1 VHRRQYFSE
10 DGLRYEPKVNDEPL
24 RGQRTTPARRTRS
37 SVEQSRYSSF
47 LRPNPIG
54 NRHARVSSVNS
65 SVNFDSEHNN
75 IAPRRPTKKFVV
87 GTDYGT
93 TFTSVS
99 YYAIEKV
106 GQEHLVRASDIKTV
120 KNWPDAPHEGDEQV
134 PTESWYSPVPMK
146 REALKD
152 NEQFDAPKSKPSSIR
167 IVEEEYDDGDEIDN
181 QVVGE
186 GEGSSI
192 PAPNE
197 RIESSSFDEPQSTEF
212 FWGWSVAQQRYEQ
225 CLPRDERLLV
235 RRSKLMMLSTAYTE
249 GDRKDLRY
257 QIAQLIRRG
266 IIRKYGKKSRPDVR
280 DVRDVITDFLIK
292 IFEHT
297 KSYLARE
304 EGYTKDCPVEFVITV
319 PTIWSQEASRIL
331 QFCMESAIQATEF
344 GGLNNGSVDNLFII
358 PEPEAGLTWLLQ
370 NTVAMVVCKSF

>member
-1 VHRRQYFSE
+1 MTRAFVPPWRR
-10 DGLRYEPKVNDEPL
+10 
-24 RGQRTTPARRTRS
+24 QRTTPAGRTRS

-75 IAPRRPTKKFVV
+75 IVPRRPAKKFVV

-167 IVEEEYDDGDEIDN
+167 IVEEEYDDGGENDK
-181 QVVGE
+181 QVPGE
-186 GEGSSI
+186 GEGSST
-192 PAPNE
+192 PTPNEE
-197 RIESSSFDEPQSTEF
+197 RIESWSFDEPQSTEF

-225 CLPRDERLLV
+225 CLPRHRELLV
-235 RRSKLMMLSTAYTE
+235 QRSKLMMLSMAYTE
-249 GDRKDLRY
+249 GYRKDLRR
-257 QIAQLIRRG
+257 QIAR
-266 IIRKYGKKSRPDVR
+266 
-280 DVRDVITDFLIK
+280 LIK
-292 IFEHT
+292 
-297 KSYLARE
+297 
-304 EGYTKDCPVEFVITV
+304 EGLFANTAKR
-319 PTIWSQEASRIL
+319 A
-331 QFCMESAIQATEF
+331 
-344 GGLNNGSVDNLFII
+344 NLTS
-358 PEPEAGLTWLLQ
+358 EML
-370 NTVAMVVCKSF
+370 